1 MDLSFLICFSWC
13 RANEIHDFIEL
24 YIKFANKEKTDLQ
37 MKIKCLP
44 KPRTS
49 WESMKVKVNAF
60 PAGWQN
66 APSFPRINPSTA
78 EASLSLMSAVGTTE
92 SAANTISIWIKYV
105 CHCTSV
111 SSELTRV
118 WDMMLKQFILSI
130 GYRLIVGQKNMM
142 SIIKLDRKKSYR
154 FKIMLKQF

>member
-60 PAGWQN
+60 PAG
-66 APSFPRINPSTA
+66 
-78 EASLSLMSAVGTTE
+78 
-92 SAANTISIWIKYV
+92 
-105 CHCTSV
+105 
-111 SSELTRV
+111 
-118 WDMMLKQFILSI
+118 
-130 GYRLIVGQKNMM
+130 
-142 SIIKLDRKKSYR
+142 
-154 FKIMLKQF
+154 